1 MWELLFDRG
10 NQSYSK
16 GDFSNA
22 EDWYTRVVNCVSQSE
37 TPRSCLRILML
48 CYSNRAA
55 TRMSL
60 GRMRE
65 AVEDCILAAVIDPS
79 FLKVQLRAAK

>member
-1 MWELLFDRG
+1 MNGEL
-10 NQSYSK
+10 SK
-16 GDFSNA
+16 A
-22 EDWYTRVVNCVSQSE
+22 EECYTEGVNCISRCE
-37 TPRSCLRILML
+37 TSRSCLRVLML

-60 GRMRE
+60 GRMRD
-65 AVEDCILAAVIDPS
+65 AIGDCMMAAAIDPN